1 MLTTH
6 AERTE
11 FLRYVYDGGG
21 ASEATRQAYVS
32 AWRVAALDA
41 IRDGGNVTS
50 SSSNAV
56 SVGLSVTAGWTPKY
70 VEEMAFWARS
80 HLSESTI
87 TPALANVTVSVRRH
101 QTNVTN
107 LRVVG

>member
-1 MLTTH
+1 VLTTH

-32 AWRVAALDA
+32 TWRVAALDA
-41 IRDGGNVTS
+41 IRDGGNITS

-56 SVGLSVTAGWTPKY
+56 SVGFSVPTGWTPAHVLELASWSRDY
-70 VEEMAFWARS
+70 
-80 HLSESTI
+80 LSTATI
-87 TPALANVTVSVRRH
+87 TLALAEVPGRVRRF
-101 QTNVTN
+101 QTNTTN
-107 LRVVG
+107 LRVLG

>member
-21 ASEATRQAYVS
+21 ASEAARQAYVS
-32 AWRVAALDA
+32 TWRVAALDA
-41 IRDGGNVTS
+41 IRDGGNVTN

-56 SVGLSVTAGWTPKY
+56 SVGLSVPTGWTPAHVTELAAWSRGY
-70 VEEMAFWARS
+70 
-80 HLSESTI
+80 LSETTI
-87 TPALANVTVSVRRH
+87 TLALADVPVAVRRFS
-101 QTNVTN
+101 TDFSGV
-107 LRVVG
+107 RV